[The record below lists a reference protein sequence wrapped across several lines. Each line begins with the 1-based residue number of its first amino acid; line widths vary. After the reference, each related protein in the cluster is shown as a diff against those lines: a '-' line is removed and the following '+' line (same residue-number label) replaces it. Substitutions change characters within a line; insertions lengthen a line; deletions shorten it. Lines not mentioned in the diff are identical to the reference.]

1 MRIGLF
7 VKTHLTKR
15 SLDHTMFLCDGSAFI
30 EGRIWAQNR
39 CSRMLRVP
47 LGQHLR
53 RRKYNWHMAIQATN
67 GFFAERLRLNF
78 DPEEFLQL
86 PVGAPPTLEER
97 VKIVD
102 VLSTCDEEIPLLQ
115 KQLDAL
121 KEQKRGLM

>member
-1 MRIGLF
+1 MFSDAAGALGTALAAEKIQLAYGDSGDQRI
-7 VKTHLTKR
+7 
-15 SLDHTMFLCDGSAFI
+15 LC
-30 EGRIWAQNR
+30 
-39 CSRMLRVP
+39 
-47 LGQHLR
+47 
-53 RRKYNWHMAIQATN
+53 
-67 GFFAERLRLNF
+67 ERLRLNF